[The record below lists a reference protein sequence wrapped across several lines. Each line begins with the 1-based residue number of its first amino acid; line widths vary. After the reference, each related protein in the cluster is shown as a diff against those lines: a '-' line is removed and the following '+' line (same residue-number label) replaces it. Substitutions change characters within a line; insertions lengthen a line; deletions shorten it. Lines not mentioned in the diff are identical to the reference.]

1 MYRLREAR
9 RGKSVLRQ
17 SILVQTYLSM
27 PAVQLARLRQQIAR
41 LGDSFHEPHEFRREL
56 EGLLEHYGDLTY
68 HRGEEILESGQ
79 LKSFNISP
87 LVMRQLE
94 IELSRLSGKD
104 IQANFDIIDGIWK
117 SDYREMRQIAIH
129 LLGRIAGDQPRSY
142 FATLKRWSQPGE
154 DPTILAELFQASGE
168 KVRASEPEAWLAL
181 VDAWCHH
188 KNFRV
193 QEIGLLALQPFLKEK
208 GLEHLPEIFSLLE
221 SLLLET
227 PLTLQKQLL
236 VICQQLY
243 ETSQT
248 ETLVYFKQLLGS
260 GASLHF
266 LRLLRRLIPSV
277 IPEDQEKIKTMLPKT
292 MKSLPGK
299 L

>member
-1 MYRLREAR
+1 
-9 RGKSVLRQ
+9 
-17 SILVQTYLSM
+17 M

-41 LGDSFHEPHEFRREL
+41 LGESFHEPSEFRRGL

-68 HRGEEILESGQ
+68 RRGEEIIESGQ

-94 IELSRLSGKD
+94 MELSRLSGKD
-104 IQANFDIIDGIWK
+104 IQANFELIDGIWK
-117 SDYREMRQIAIH
+117 SDYREMRQIAIY
-129 LLGRIAGDQPRSY
+129 LLGRIAGEQPRSY

-154 DPTILAELFQASGE
+154 DPNLLAELFQTSGE

-181 VDAWCHH
+181 VDGWCRH

-208 GLEHLPEIFSLLE
+208 GLVHLPEIFTLLE

-236 VICQQLY
+236 AICQQLY
-243 ETSQT
+243 ETSPT
-248 ETLVYFKQLLGS
+248 ESLVYFKQLADS
-260 GASLHF
+260 GASQHF
-266 LRLLRRLIPSV
+266 LRLMRRLLPSLGD
-277 IPEDQEKIKTMLPKT
+277 EDGIKLRSLLPKT
-292 MKSLPGK
+292 PLKR
-299 L
+299 